1 MFTLNQADMNC
12 IASEIT
18 NEYIDLRVKFMSG
31 CSSCKGTCSSNNGT
45 NGGCDNCQNSCS
57 NYSC

>member
-1 MFTLNQADMNC
+1 MFTLNQLDMDL
-12 IASEIT
+12 ITSEIT
-18 NEYIDLRVKFMSG
+18 NDFIVSKVKFMSG

-57 NYSC
+57 NYTH